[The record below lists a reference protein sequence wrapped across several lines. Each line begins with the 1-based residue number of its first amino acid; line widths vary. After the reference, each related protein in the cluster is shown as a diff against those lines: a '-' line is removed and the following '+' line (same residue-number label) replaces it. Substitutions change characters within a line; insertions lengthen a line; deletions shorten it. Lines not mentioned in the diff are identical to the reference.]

1 MENGRT
7 IEEGTHDSLIEQA
20 GHYAELYNTYVRH
33 QSLEYINEAKW
44 RVTMEPE
51 ELAGD

>member
-1 MENGRT
+1 MT
-7 IEEGTHDSLIEQA
+7 VSV
-20 GHYAELYNTYVRH
+20 AERDVPRVLPY

-44 RVTMEPE
+44 RVTLEPE